1 MIALDTP
8 ILTYAHRADS
18 PHHAGALKV
27 LTRLAKSPTP
37 FAVPWACVYEFL
49 GTVTHPHGYRP
60 PTGPDTALAA
70 VQSLLSLPHCRTL
83 TETADH
89 LRLLSTLIA
98 PGVAGTK
105 MHEAHVAAIC
115 LGHGISELWTV
126 DRDYSY
132 FPALRTANP
141 LAL

>member
-8 ILTYAHRADS
+8 LLVYAHRADS
-18 PHHAGALKV
+18 PHHEAALRV
-27 LTRLAKSPTP
+27 LRQLANDPTP
-37 FAVPWACVYEFL
+37 FAVPWACLSEFL
-49 GTVTHPHGYRP
+49 AQVTHPHGYRP

-70 VQSLLSLPHCRTL
+70 VQSLLSLPRPTL

-89 LRLLSTLIA
+89 LRLLSTLNA
-98 PGVAGTK
+98 PGVVGRKTQDAR
-105 MHEAHVAAIC
+105 VAAIC

-132 FPALRTANP
+132 FPALRTHNP
-141 LAL
+141 LV